1 MFNDE
6 KNEDAPPQFEGNK
19 NIFDNAFKDDMEYN
33 QQNLNMNELNNL
45 NNRIE
50 NLYIHNKPKKKK
62 LIPRDYQIK
71 IYEKAKEQN
80 SILYVETGKGKTFI
94 SIMLM
99 ANLLGIDLNSD
110 HKAIIQ
116 KNKKIVFF
124 VCDTALVDQQKN
136 EIENALDV
144 EVGTIQGKKDKKSK
158 NDYETFRKKW
168 NSLNIFVAIP
178 SIFYKILSCGFITIF
193 DISML
198 VFDECHHT
206 GEDHPYNK
214 IMNEFYFFY
223 KKNKKLPKL
232 EYPLIYGL
240 TASPIKTGVKG
251 NSLEVTAFE
260 ALQKLSENLDCQIV
274 IDPEMINANAK
285 EMRPGETIE
294 QYLNDDTYIEVKY
307 HVDMDGY
314 KKIIATIYNECFLE
328 IMSIGFSDLA
338 RKYDDLVSDDYK
350 EQYADYLKK
359 KYKALNLEEYNK
371 ICQNYDHLYNL
382 QKYSPFFII
391 FEKLQRHVFMIL
403 ENLCLDSLIS
413 YFKTLVKNYDSLYQ
427 KKEKEEY
434 NNDENKNDYSEKERI
449 HMDNYSRDNSSLSLK
464 SLDNEEDEDDEN
476 DVSSL
481 ASESIMEL
489 RNIFLNIN
497 KKLNQLKEKEKKDY
511 YSDRLLK
518 LNNKINDLF
527 KMNDN
532 SKFIIFISNR
542 VVAHFLKPALSVFLK
557 KNYPNKKCD
566 EIIGINKQKSG
577 GGTTL
582 TPSLTLKKLNEIIY
596 NFNEDKFDILIGTSA
611 IEEGLDIQSCNAVLA
626 LVELNTPKSFI
637 QIKGRARKSNSHFYV
652 FTNSAKEAKMK
663 IGNFLKIGK
672 KINDLFRAKITQ
684 DFRREG
690 YIYQKPAFFFD
701 MDFNSHSKI
710 TMGNVTMFFN
720 EIKQQIESNG
730 VKFKTKL
737 DIKQVK
743 SVKGSQEYL
752 YYGIIYIETDLKDI
766 MDSKFFPHKS
776 EIKNSKD
783 NAIKMCHYF
792 VLKTLKNY
800 KYLDCHL
807 KFCKNK
813 A

>member
-1 MFNDE
+1 MKYDIYG
-6 KNEDAPPQFEGNK
+6 DSAPPQIVEK
-19 NIFDNAFKDDMEYN
+19 NIFEEAFKNDPGNFE
-33 QQNLNMNELNNL
+33 QNLNIEDVNNL
-45 NNRIE
+45 NE
-50 NLYIHNKPKKKK
+50 QMGNLNINNNKPKKKK

-71 IYEKAKEQN
+71 IYEEAKNKN

-99 ANLLGIDLNSD
+99 ANLLGIDIYNEKKPKID
-110 HKAIIQ
+110 KT
-116 KNKKIVFF
+116 KKIIFF
-124 VCDTALVDQQKN
+124 VCDTALVDQQRN
-136 EIENALDV
+136 EIENALEI
-144 EVGTIQGKKDKKSK
+144 EVGTIQGKKEKKSK
-158 NDYETFRKKW
+158 NDYEAFKKKW

-178 SIFYKILSCGFITIF
+178 SIVYKILSCGFIKIF
-193 DISML
+193 DISMI

-223 KKNKKLPKL
+223 KKKKEL
-232 EYPLIYGL
+232 EGKCNYPLIYGL

-251 NSLEVTAFE
+251 NSIEVTAFD
-260 ALQKLSENLDCQIV
+260 ALQRLSENLDCQIV

-307 HVDMDGY
+307 HANMDGY
-314 KKIIATIYNECFLE
+314 KKVFLTLYNECFFDL
-328 IMSIGFSDLA
+328 MNIGFSDLA
-338 RKYDDLVSDDYK
+338 RNNQDLASGDYK
-350 EQYADYLKK
+350 EQYTEYLKL
-359 KYKALNLEEYNK
+359 KYNSLNLDDYNK
-371 ICQNYDHLYNL
+371 VCQNYDHLYNL

-391 FEKLQRHVFMIL
+391 FEKIQRHSFMIL

-413 YFKTLVKNYDSLYQ
+413 YFNTLVKNYDSLYQ
-427 KKEKEEY
+427 RKINEEY
-434 NNDENKNDYSEKERI
+434 NNHEKNSNYLEEEEI
-449 HMDNYSRDNSSLSLK
+449 HKNNYSRDNSSLSLK
-464 SLDNEEDEDDEN
+464 SLNSEEDDDET

-481 ASESIMEL
+481 ASESIYEL
-489 RNIFLNIN
+489 KEIFLNIYN
-497 KKLNQLKEKEKKDY
+497 KLKELEEQEKNY

-518 LNNKINDLF
+518 LYSKITDLF
-527 KMNDN
+527 KMNVN
-532 SKFIIFISNR
+532 SKFIIFIANR
-542 VVAHFLKPALSVFLK
+542 VVAHFLKPALSSFLK
-557 KNYPNKKCD
+557 EHFTNKKCD

-652 FTNSAKEAKMK
+652 FTNSAKIAKLK
-663 IGNFLKIGK
+663 IENFIKIGK
-672 KINDLFRAKITQ
+672 KINDLFNGKISQ

-690 YIYQKPAFFFD
+690 YIYRKPTFFFE
-701 MDFNSHSKI
+701 MDYNSHSKI

-737 DIKQVK
+737 EMKQVK
-743 SVKGSQEYL
+743 SKKGNQEFE
-752 YYGIIYIETDLKDI
+752 YYGIINIETDLKDI
-766 MDSKFFPHKS
+766 MKLFPYTSK
-776 EIKNSKD
+776 IKNTKD
-783 NAIKMCHYF
+783 NATKDCHF
-792 VLKTLKNY
+792 HVLNILKKY

-807 KFCKNK
+807 KFFKNK
-813 A
+813 V